1 MLDKQQLQ
9 LPPLLTFLLTMTS
22 KEELL
27 LDNRLSIA
35 LSLAHKLLV
44 LNTLNFLMDLNSST
58 WSLETWGMEQH
69 VAQGQLVIGVR
80 GNL

>member
-58 WSLETWGMEQH
+58 WSLETWGIEQH
-69 VAQGQLVIGVR
+69 VAQGHG
-80 GNL
+80 

>member
-58 WSLETWGMEQH
+58 WSLET
-69 VAQGQLVIGVR
+69 
-80 GNL
+80 